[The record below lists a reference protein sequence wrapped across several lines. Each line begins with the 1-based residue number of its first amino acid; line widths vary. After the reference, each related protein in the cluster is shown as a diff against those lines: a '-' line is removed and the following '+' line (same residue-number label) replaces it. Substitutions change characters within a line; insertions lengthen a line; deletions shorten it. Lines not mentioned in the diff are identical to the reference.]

1 MSSSESDEE
10 DEDVQNIKRPA
21 KKRKSAVDDLRPV
34 RVCVRSLKKPYC
46 CVGAQVDEDDN
57 ILQWRTVTRGQ
68 YKTICRSWAGR
79 GLSGVEGTPLQVE
92 PKSESESDEDREEP
106 PVASISGTSH
116 RKDEAKKTDETNMNF
131 SQVDEIIELLDSNDE
146 DDYNNSQQNFH
157 DLDRNSPSE
166 KERLSEGE
174 GSESDVH
181 EENDFIEEEGDDDEE
196 SQILNESQNSLYYK
210 IAKIKSRYQGENL
223 QSPPQ
228 EVIDSDEDFLESE
241 RVIFEDIASCID
253 GADVKMVRR
262 AYRSLEES
270 QGGMP
275 DRDQVFLMVIQQVE
289 KRMLDKLSRSHEMT
303 ERQVKIIMLEL
314 KGDDRDRIVQETDLI
329 EAILAQ
335 KKLNAIS
342 DDIVEKTSHSFEK
355 VKKAT
360 NWMKTRKTEI
370 SKENLL
376 LKLEEMKKVD
386 EFVKITAT
394 QKHLDENLVRDT
406 VNAEI
411 DEAGI
416 FVQQDVEN
424 LLATQIEALKKI
436 ELHQKEL
443 KKESSDDAMD
453 IDDLLN
459 DEEIEISER
468 TQIEALK
475 KIELHQK
482 EWTKESSDDDM
493 DIDDLLNDE
502 DIEISERGEKPKA
515 QLGAAATIDGGK
527 SDRKAERMQR
537 LKDIAEA
544 QKKRTQSEP
553 KKLPSSGVM
562 KTSIPKNQ
570 TLLEEFQNQSEKAE
584 KKSSSVKKSL
594 PSTSGVRERH
604 LSDKTGARPTEKRER
619 RNSLNFL
626 EEEAKNDSESLHN
639 KKSLQSKKEKYV
651 DTYDGYKTPKKLS
664 VHNVDYNIMSQ
675 DISKMP
681 VPNAKPLQF
690 EGIEPKIRA
699 KKGSRRVQWKDLH
712 GLRPLVE
719 VREIE
724 ADNKGVKV
732 QPGIMDGEFVRGGN
746 RRKPEN
752 SPVRMNDVFK
762 IVLNWN
768 TSWLEEQ
775 KKVVEPPPVTGRF
788 RVLPLLSTFSSLQDY
803 VQIFLPLMFRELWSS
818 VFQDYSERP
827 QEPVLVALREV
838 SPDESQ
844 QFKLIRC
851 VALLS
856 RKVNSVC
863 KDLQCQLLN

>member
-21 KKRKSAVDDLRPV
+21 KKRKSAVDDLRSVGV
-34 RVCVRSLKKPYC
+34 RLCSLKTPYC

-241 RVIFEDIASCID
+241 RIIFEDIASCID

-289 KRMLDKLSRSHEMT
+289 KRMLDKLSRSQEMT

-443 KKESSDDAMD
+443 
-453 IDDLLN
+453 
-459 DEEIEISER
+459 
-468 TQIEALK
+468 
-475 KIELHQK
+475 
-482 EWTKESSDDDM
+482 TKESSDDDM

-502 DIEISERGEKPKA
+502 EISERGEKPKA

-594 PSTSGVRERH
+594 PSTSGVRQRH

-863 KDLQCQLLN
+863 KDLKLIIYQLFL